1 MNRETVIMEP
11 LHRFY
16 LFLALFI
23 SATMAIPH
31 QTSSITKAAASA
43 VITPGPEL
51 QCSNGQT
58 AVYTTDCTL
67 GIPVSYCSSPEPPIE
82 CSQGFFPSVW
92 HPGHCIEQSTCFPLN
107 APWITTKCSNGGI
120 PYTTSTLY
128 QGTLAGG
135 ESTVISGRFSLLF
148 CTFVAV
154 LGKLTCVSSLLV
166 VVSCSC
172 AANQW
177 YSMTLLPGSSNY
189 DTFCMPH
196 SSCPPGMTTSIS
208 INEYCA
214 TQPASVC
221 SDIPLETD
229 FCKCASTAQ
238 TPVYPDSPGATPT
251 GCEF

>member
-1 MNRETVIMEP
+1 MEP

-67 GIPVSYCSSPEPPIE
+67 GTPVSYCFSPEPPIE

-92 HPGHCIEQSTCFPLN
+92 HPGHCMEQSTCYPLN
-107 APWITTKCSNGGI
+107 APWITTECSNGGI

-135 ESTVISGRFSLLF
+135 ESTVIS
-148 CTFVAV
+148 
-154 LGKLTCVSSLLV
+154 

-196 SSCPPGMTTSIS
+196 SSCPPGMTTSVS